1 MHKTL
6 SFWKA
11 FFFVPYFTF
20 LIPSTFCVNLNMLKL
35 KSATPRWIIL
45 IIDLLMSILALGL
58 AYFIRFDMNTNLKAM
73 QNEWLHNWREFL
85 IYVVIKLSVFYLF
98 KIHLGLVRFTSTE
111 DLKRLLSAS
120 LTCTLIFI
128 GISAIRSWIFN
139 ATYLFPSS
147 ILLMEFIISL
157 LFLTGSRFTL
167 KLWYLESIKTDQPA
181 QKILIFGAGSMG
193 LIAKR
198 TIENDQLNPQRI
210 LGFIDD
216 NPKLTGNR
224 IDGITV
230 FASSDI
236 ERLHL
241 LHQLEAV
248 VVAIRNPAKDRLNFV
263 VDYCLANSIRI
274 QRVQDPETWVNGEL
288 TLKKIRKINID
299 ELLGREE
306 IQLNQA
312 ELNRYLSGKTVLIT
326 GAAGSIGSGIT
337 KELAQHFGGT
347 LILVDQAESPMY
359 DLQQELWDKHRLQ
372 FIIGD
377 IRNKSFLESLFE
389 KHAPNAVFHAAAY
402 KHVPLME
409 ENPQQAITTN
419 IQGTQN
425 LVDLS
430 LQFKV
435 EKFVFISTDKAVN
448 PTNIMGASKRIAEM
462 YVQSKKNE
470 GPTAFIT
477 TRFGN
482 VLGSNGSVIPLFQKQ
497 IDAGGPVLV
506 TDPEIT
512 RYFMTIPEA
521 CQLVLEAFVMG
532 TGGEIYVFDMGKSV
546 KILDL
551 AEKMIRLH
559 GLEPQKDIAIQFSGL
574 RPGEKLYEE
583 LLANE
588 ETTLPTH
595 HPKILIAKTREIDT
609 QFKEAFTAL
618 LSNENDLLEK
628 VSIMK
633 KIVPEFISN
642 NSRFQTLDRAK
653 KV

>member
-1 MHKTL
+1 
-6 SFWKA
+6 
-11 FFFVPYFTF
+11 
-20 LIPSTFCVNLNMLKL
+20 
-35 KSATPRWIIL
+35 
-45 IIDLLMSILALGL
+45 
-58 AYFIRFDMNTNLKAM
+58 MNTNLKAM
-73 QNEWLHNWREFL
+73 EHEWLYNWKEF
-85 IYVVIKLSVFYLF
+85 IAYVTIKLSVFYLF

-111 DLKRLLSAS
+111 DLKRLFKAS
-120 LTCTLIFI
+120 STCSLIFI
-128 GISAIRSWIFN
+128 GISAIRSLIFDT
-139 ATYLFPSS
+139 TYLFPSS

-157 LFLTGSRFTL
+157 VFLTGSRFTL
-167 KLWYLESIKTDQPA
+167 KLWYLESIKNHDPA

-198 TIENDQLNPQRI
+198 TIENDQMNPQRI

-216 NPKLTGNR
+216 NPKLTGIR

-230 FASSDI
+230 FSTSEI
-236 ERLHL
+236 ERLHQ

-248 VVAIRNPAKDRLNFV
+248 LVAIRNPAIDRLNFV
-263 VDYCLANSIRI
+263 VDYCLTNSIRI

-288 TLKKIRKINID
+288 TVKKIRKINID

-312 ELNRYLSGKTVLIT
+312 ELNRYLSDKTVLIT
-326 GAAGSIGSGIT
+326 GAAGSIGGGLT
-337 KELAQHFGGT
+337 KELAKHFGGK
-347 LILVDQAESPMY
+347 LVLVDQAESPMY
-359 DLQQELWDKHRLQ
+359 DLQQELWHNKHLQ
-372 FIIGD
+372 FVIGD
-377 IRNKSFLESLFE
+377 VRNKAFLKQLFK
-389 KHAPNAVFHAAAY
+389 KHSPNAVFHAAAY

-419 IQGTQN
+419 IQGTKN
-425 LVDLS
+425 LVDIS
-430 LQFKV
+430 IQFNV

-448 PTNIMGASKRIAEM
+448 PTNVMGASKRIAEM
-462 YVQSKKNE
+462 YVQSKGKN

-532 TGGEIYVFDMGKSV
+532 TGGEIYVFDMGKSI
-546 KILDL
+546 KIRDL

-559 GLEPQKDIAIQFSGL
+559 GLEPQKDIAIKFSGL

-595 HPKILIAKTREIDT
+595 HPKILIAKTREIDAE
-609 QFKEAFTAL
+609 FMEVLAAL
-618 LSNENDLLEK
+618 LSDQNDSIEK

-653 KV
+653 NV

>member
-1 MHKTL
+1 
-6 SFWKA
+6 
-11 FFFVPYFTF
+11 
-20 LIPSTFCVNLNMLKL
+20 MLKL
-35 KSATPRWIIL
+35 KSATPRWIIVL
-45 IIDLLMSILALGL
+45 VDLFISILALGL

-73 QNEWLHNWREFL
+73 EHEWVYNWREFL
-85 IYVVIKLSVFYLF
+85 VYVVIKLMVFYVF

-120 LTCTLIFI
+120 LTCTLIFV
-128 GISAIRSWIFN
+128 GISAIRSLVFDT
-139 ATYLFPSS
+139 TYLFPSS

-157 LFLTGSRFTL
+157 FFLTGSRFTL
-167 KLWYLESIKTDQPA
+167 KLWYLESIKNQEPA
-181 QKILIFGAGSMG
+181 QKIVIFGAGSMG

-210 LGFIDD
+210 IGFLDD
-216 NPKLTGNR
+216 NPKLNGKR

-230 FASSDI
+230 FTSSEI
-236 ERLHL
+236 ERLHQT
-241 LHQLEAV
+241 HQLEAV
-248 VVAIRNPAKDRLNFV
+248 VVAIRNPDIDRLNSM
-263 VDYCLANSIRI
+263 VDYCLANAIKI

-288 TLKKIRKINID
+288 TVKKIRKISID

-306 IQLNQA
+306 IQLNQD
-312 ELNRYLSGKTVLIT
+312 ELNRFLSGKTVLIT

-337 KELAQHFGGT
+337 KELSQYVGAK
-347 LILVDQAESPMY
+347 LLLVDQSESPMY
-359 DLQQELWDKHRLQ
+359 DLQQELWDYPHLE

-377 IRNKSFLESLFE
+377 IRNVSFLENLFAE
-389 KHAPNAVFHAAAY
+389 HTPNVVFHAAAY

-419 IQGTQN
+419 IQGTKHV
-425 LVDLS
+425 VDLS
-430 LQFKV
+430 LKFNV

-462 YVQSKKNE
+462 YVQSKKNV

-521 CQLVLEAFVMG
+521 CQLVLEAFIMG

-559 GLEPQKDIAIQFSGL
+559 GLEPQKDIAIKFSGL

-595 HPKILIAKTREIDT
+595 HPKILIAKTRENDADF
-609 QFKEAFTAL
+609 QDAFTAL
-618 LSNENDLLEK
+618 IGDQNHMLEK

-642 NSRFQTLDRAK
+642 NSKFETLDRAK
-653 KV
+653 NV

>member
-1 MHKTL
+1 
-6 SFWKA
+6 
-11 FFFVPYFTF
+11 
-20 LIPSTFCVNLNMLKL
+20 MLKL
-35 KSATPRWIIL
+35 KSATPRWIIVFA
-45 IIDLLMSILALGL
+45 DLFMSILALGL

-73 QNEWLHNWREFL
+73 EDEWVYNWREFL
-85 IYVVIKLSVFYLF
+85 VYVGIKLTVFYVF

-128 GISAIRSWIFN
+128 GISAIRSWIFDT
-139 ATYLFPSS
+139 TYLFPSS

-167 KLWYLESIKTDQPA
+167 KLWYLESIKNQEPA
-181 QKILIFGAGSMG
+181 QKIVIFGAGSMG

-210 LGFIDD
+210 VGFLDD
-216 NPKLTGNR
+216 NPQLTGKR

-230 FASSDI
+230 FTSSEI
-236 ERLHL
+236 ERLHQT
-241 LHQLEAV
+241 HQLEAV
-248 VVAIRNPAKDRLNFV
+248 VVAIRNPAIDRLNTM
-263 VDYCLANSIRI
+263 VDYCLANAIKI

-288 TLKKIRKINID
+288 TVKKIRKISID

-306 IQLNQA
+306 IQLNQD
-312 ELNRYLSGKTVLIT
+312 ELNRSLTGKTVLIT
-326 GAAGSIGSGIT
+326 GAAGSIGGGIT
-337 KELAQHFGGT
+337 KELAQHFGGK

-359 DLQQELWDKHRLQ
+359 DLQQELWDSPQLE

-377 IRNKSFLESLFE
+377 IRDGSFLENLFAE
-389 KHAPNAVFHAAAY
+389 HTPNVVFHAAAY

-419 IQGTQN
+419 ILGTKN
-425 LVDLS
+425 VVDLS
-430 LQFKV
+430 LKFNV

-462 YVQSKKNE
+462 YVQGKKND

-521 CQLVLEAFVMG
+521 CQLVLEAFIMG

-559 GLEPQKDIAIQFSGL
+559 GLEPHKDIAIKFSGL

-595 HPKILIAKTREIDT
+595 HPKILIAKTRENDAAF
-609 QFKEAFTAL
+609 QQAFTAL
-618 LSNENDLLEK
+618 IGDQNNLLEK

-642 NSRFQTLDRAK
+642 NSKFETLDQAK
-653 KV
+653 NV

>member
-1 MHKTL
+1 
-6 SFWKA
+6 
-11 FFFVPYFTF
+11 
-20 LIPSTFCVNLNMLKL
+20 MLKL
-35 KSATPRWIIL
+35 KSATPRWIIVL
-45 IIDLLMSILALGL
+45 VDLFISILALGL

-73 QNEWLHNWREFL
+73 EHEWVYNWREFL
-85 IYVVIKLSVFYLF
+85 VYVVIKLTVFYVF

-120 LTCTLIFI
+120 LTCTLIFV
-128 GISAIRSWIFN
+128 GISAIRSLVFDT
-139 ATYLFPSS
+139 TYLFPSS

-157 LFLTGSRFTL
+157 FFLTGSRFTL
-167 KLWYLESIKTDQPA
+167 KLWYLESIKNQEPA
-181 QKILIFGAGSMG
+181 QKIVIFGAGSMG

-210 LGFIDD
+210 IGFLDD
-216 NPKLTGNR
+216 NPKLNGKR

-230 FASSDI
+230 FTSSEI
-236 ERLHL
+236 ERLHQT
-241 LHQLEAV
+241 HQLEAV
-248 VVAIRNPAKDRLNFV
+248 VVAIRNPDIDRLNSM
-263 VDYCLANSIRI
+263 VDYCLANAIKI

-288 TLKKIRKINID
+288 TVKKIRKISID

-306 IQLNQA
+306 IQLNQD
-312 ELNRYLSGKTVLIT
+312 ELNRFLSGKTVLIT

-337 KELAQHFGGT
+337 KELSQYVGAK
-347 LILVDQAESPMY
+347 LLLVDQSESPMY
-359 DLQQELWDKHRLQ
+359 DLQQELWDYPHLE

-377 IRNKSFLESLFE
+377 IRNVSFLENLFAE
-389 KHAPNAVFHAAAY
+389 HTPNVVFHAAAY

-419 IQGTQN
+419 IQGTKHV
-425 LVDLS
+425 VDLS
-430 LQFKV
+430 LKFNV

-462 YVQSKKNE
+462 YVQSKKNV

-521 CQLVLEAFVMG
+521 CQLVLEAFIMG

-559 GLEPQKDIAIQFSGL
+559 GLEPQKDIAIKFSGL

-595 HPKILIAKTREIDT
+595 HPKILIAKTRENDADF
-609 QFKEAFTAL
+609 QDAFTAL
-618 LSNENDLLEK
+618 IGDQNHMLEK

-642 NSRFQTLDRAK
+642 NSKFETLDRAK
-653 KV
+653 NV

>member
-1 MHKTL
+1 
-6 SFWKA
+6 
-11 FFFVPYFTF
+11 
-20 LIPSTFCVNLNMLKL
+20 MLKL
-35 KSATPRWIIL
+35 KSATPRWIIA
-45 IIDLLMSILALGL
+45 IVDLLLSVLALGL

-73 QNEWLHNWREFL
+73 KNEWIYNWKEFL
-85 IYVVIKLSVFYLF
+85 VFLAVKFIVFYLF
-98 KIHLGLVRFTSTE
+98 KIHLGLVRFTSTQ

-120 LTCTLIFI
+120 LACSLIFVV
-128 GISAIRSWIFN
+128 ISAVRSWIFDT
-139 ATYLFPSS
+139 TYLFPSS
-147 ILLMEFIISL
+147 ILLMEFIFSL

-167 KLWYLESIKTDQPA
+167 KLWYLESIKNQEPA
-181 QKILIFGAGSMG
+181 KKIVIFGAGSMG

-216 NPKLTGNR
+216 NPKLYRNR

-230 FASSDI
+230 YPSAEI
-236 ERLHL
+236 ERLHE

-248 VVAIRNPAKDRLNFV
+248 IVAIRNPAINRLNFI
-263 VDYCLANSIRI
+263 VDFCLAQGIKI

-288 TLKKIRKINID
+288 TVKKIRKINID

-306 IQLNQA
+306 IQLNQV
-312 ELNRYLSGKTVLIT
+312 ELNRFLSGKTVLIT

-337 KELAQHFGGT
+337 KELAQHFGGK
-347 LILVDQAESPMY
+347 LILVDQSESPMY
-359 DLQQELWDKHRLQ
+359 DLQQELWKHEHLQ

-377 IRNKSFLESLFE
+377 IRDQSFLERLLE
-389 KHAPNAVFHAAAY
+389 EHTPNAIFHAAAY

-409 ENPQQAITTN
+409 ENPLQAITTN
-419 IQGTQN
+419 IQGTKN
-425 LVDLS
+425 LVDLA
-430 LQFKV
+430 LKFKV

-462 YVQSKKNE
+462 YVQSKGNH

-521 CQLVLEAFVMG
+521 CQLVLEAFIMG

-559 GLEPQKDIAIQFSGL
+559 GLEPYHDISIQFSGL

-595 HPKILIAKTREIDT
+595 HPKILIAKTREIDA

-618 LSNENDLLEK
+618 LSNENNLLEK

-642 NSRFQTLDRAK
+642 NSRFETLDRG
-653 KV
+653 

>member
-1 MHKTL
+1 
-6 SFWKA
+6 
-11 FFFVPYFTF
+11 
-20 LIPSTFCVNLNMLKL
+20 MLKL
-35 KSATPRWIIL
+35 KSATPRWIIVL
-45 IIDLLMSILALGL
+45 VDLFISILALGL

-73 QNEWLHNWREFL
+73 EHEWVYNWREFL
-85 IYVVIKLSVFYLF
+85 VYVVIKLTVFYVF

-120 LTCTLIFI
+120 LTCTLIFV
-128 GISAIRSWIFN
+128 GISAIRSLVFDT
-139 ATYLFPSS
+139 TYLFPSS

-157 LFLTGSRFTL
+157 FFLTGSRFTL
-167 KLWYLESIKTDQPA
+167 KLWYLESIKNQEPA
-181 QKILIFGAGSMG
+181 QKIVIFGAGSMG

-210 LGFIDD
+210 IGFLDD
-216 NPKLTGNR
+216 NPKLNGKR

-230 FASSDI
+230 FTSSEI
-236 ERLHL
+236 ERLHQT
-241 LHQLEAV
+241 HQLEAV
-248 VVAIRNPAKDRLNFV
+248 VVAIRNPDIDRLNSM
-263 VDYCLANSIRI
+263 VDYCLANAIKI

-288 TLKKIRKINID
+288 TVKKIRKISID

-306 IQLNQA
+306 IQLNQD
-312 ELNRYLSGKTVLIT
+312 ELNRFLSGKTVLIT

-337 KELAQHFGGT
+337 KELSQYLGAK
-347 LILVDQAESPMY
+347 LLLVDQAESPMY
-359 DLQQELWDKHRLQ
+359 DLQQELWDYPHLE

-377 IRNKSFLESLFE
+377 IRNVSFLENLFAE
-389 KHAPNAVFHAAAY
+389 HTPNVVFHAAAY

-419 IQGTQN
+419 IQGTKHV
-425 LVDLS
+425 VDLS
-430 LQFKV
+430 LKFNV

-462 YVQSKKNE
+462 YVQSKKNV

-521 CQLVLEAFVMG
+521 CQLVLEAFIMG

-559 GLEPQKDIAIQFSGL
+559 GLEPQKDIAIKFSGL

-595 HPKILIAKTREIDT
+595 HPKILIAKTRENDADF
-609 QFKEAFTAL
+609 QDAFTAL
-618 LSNENDLLEK
+618 IGDQNHMLEK

-642 NSRFQTLDRAK
+642 NSKFETLDRAK
-653 KV
+653 NV